1 MHATSE
7 NRRMRARRKAI
18 VIFTA
23 TVMVLSMF
31 GGAVQAANSRDFTVT
46 LSDPTPVSAGGATK
60 FDVVVDSDDNQTIAN
75 VHLSVPATSQTWPGG
90 VTISTVFGP
99 DASMCAPSNG
109 TSLSC
114 DFGNIA
120 GFGTRTI
127 SIVVNVAETLP
138 AGDITFSASAETN
151 NENGANLQVESGT
164 ATAEVQAFNDN
175 TVSTFN
181 LGGPVST
188 SPLGTGGA
196 GNLQTTINLL
206 QNNGGNGNVV
216 QVSEGTDAVQPA
228 YCVALKLTCQPDFT
242 EVAVNAGSAVSPY
255 LETVLTANVPKS
267 YNVKKAFVIHV
278 LDNGTVETGFPLFNE
293 ASTSCAAHPSLV
305 PCADFSLSKA
315 NNVLTIVL
323 HTFGNGRMSY

>member
-1 MHATSE
+1 MHVTHE
-7 NRRMRARRKAI
+7 LRRVRPRRKAI

-23 TVMVLSMF
+23 TVMALSMF

-75 VHLSVPATSQTWPGG
+75 IHLSVPAIGQNWPGG
-90 VTISTVFGP
+90 VVITTVFGA

-127 SIVVNVAETLP
+127 SIVASVAATLP

-151 NENGANLQVESGT
+151 NENGSNLQVESGT
-164 ATAEVQAFNDN
+164 AVAEVQAFSDN
-175 TVSTFN
+175 ALATFN
-181 LGGPVST
+181 LGGMAST
-188 SPLGTGGA
+188 SPLGSGGA
-196 GNLQTTINLL
+196 GNLQTTVNLL

-216 QVSEGTDAVQPA
+216 QVSEGTSGVQPA

-242 EVAVNAGSAVSPY
+242 EVSVNAGAAVSPY
-255 LETVLTANVPKS
+255 LETVLTAKVPKS

-278 LDNGTVETGFPLFNE
+278 LDNGSVAPGFPVFNDD
-293 ASTSCAAHPSLV
+293 STSCAGHPTLV
-305 PCADFSLSKA
+305 PCADFSLTKQG
-315 NNVLTIVL
+315 VLTVVV
-323 HTFGNGRMSY
+323 HTATNGKFNF